1 MTDIKDAD
9 KISFLDSPVSPT
21 GLFRPEKEGFAK
33 RFTGA
38 QKSSQA
44 MQHFLPKRSS
54 SVAGS
59 SHPKTAQTPQPAKT
73 VPPTTQ
79 TEAKLAPRDRS
90 HSARRARD
98 PGPRL
103 CWTQRL
109 RRRPDLWDRKRE
121 RPSPSAAGPTPKLSR
136 LNLTFC
142 SGCRGQCVFCSHWAR
157 PAYRCYITF
166 YKHSQKEI
174 RFPLPHNMSG
184 ASPHGDKP
192 LEAIQLLVKWAKAWQ
207 AIPGVSDWVMGIIK

>member
-1 MTDIKDAD
+1 
-9 KISFLDSPVSPT
+9 
-21 GLFRPEKEGFAK
+21 
-33 RFTGA
+33 
-38 QKSSQA
+38 
-44 MQHFLPKRSS
+44 MQHLLPKRSS

-109 RRRPDLWDRKRE
+109 RRHPDLWDRKRE
-121 RPSPSAAGPTPKLSR
+121 RPSPAAAGPTPKLSR
-136 LNLTFC
+136 LNLTFY

-157 PAYRCYITF
+157 PAYRCYMTF

-207 AIPGVSDWVMGIIK
+207 AIPGVSDWVMGIIKWGHSLQFARRSPSFSGMVPTSV